1 MASEGACILGN
12 CEEVGD
18 ECIGCG
24 IQGGQGTG
32 EEGRLRGR
40 TGQCPRV
47 VRHHSLRLHGTSIT
61 AVFYP
66 GEGLSAQLMTWATFA
81 ITFVVRPLGAVI
93 IGRYADKH
101 GRKAAL
107 SLTIGLMT
115 LGVFIIVV
123 LPGES
128 VLGIWAAII
137 LIIAR
142 VIQGISAGGEFG
154 SATAFLTENAKRG
167 KAFYA
172 SFQTATQG
180 ISMFLAAGV

>member
-1 MASEGACILGN
+1 MAEKVVESSADRARARKAVVAAGLGN
-12 CEEVGD
+12 ALEWYDIILFGFMA
-18 ECIGCG
+18 
-24 IQGGQGTG
+24 
-32 EEGRLRGR
+32 
-40 TGQCPRV
+40 
-47 VRHHSLRLHGTSIT
+47 TSIT

-101 GRKAAL
+101 GRKSAL

-128 VLGIWAAII
+128 VLGVWVAII
-137 LIIAR
+137 LIVAR
-142 VIQGISAGGEFG
+142 
-154 SATAFLTENAKRG
+154 
-167 KAFYA
+167 
-172 SFQTATQG
+172 
-180 ISMFLAAGV
+180 